1 MRKKRS
7 FKILSGMLV
16 AAAVLVAV
24 PLNVP
29 AAQARSYTSAQEMDG
44 MPNPMVEYQSV
55 AEAAQAAGYYPLS
68 LSELTG
74 YQAEH
79 IYVIAGDLIDIR
91 YARIRNDNAKLLV
104 RTTPANLM
112 QNDDISGIYGATWK
126 KVTMRGVPV
135 SIAEV
140 KDENGMTTN
149 YAAHWAVG
157 DYLFAVQSEG
167 ISYTAFMRALLDGP
181 VDLSVNYFTKIE
193 HHSMDDDTIPY

>member
-1 MRKKRS
+1 MRKKCS

-104 RTTPANLM
+104 RTAPANLM

-140 KDENGMTTN
+140 KDENGMTSN

-193 HHSMDDDTIPY
+193 HRSMDDDTIPY

>member
-1 MRKKRS
+1 MRKKCS

-104 RTTPANLM
+104 RTAPANLM
-112 QNDDISGIYGATWK
+112 QDDDISGIYGATWK

-181 VDLSVNYFTKIE
+181 VDLSVNYFTKRE

>member
-79 IYVIAGDLIDIR
+79 IYVISGDLIDIR

-104 RTTPANLM
+104 RTAPANLM
-112 QNDDISGIYGATWK
+112 QDDDISGIYGATWK

>member
-1 MRKKRS
+1 MRKTRS

-104 RTTPANLM
+104 RTAPANLM
-112 QNDDISGIYGATWK
+112 QDDDISGIYGATWK

-140 KDENGMTTN
+140 KDE
-149 YAAHWAVG
+149 
-157 DYLFAVQSEG
+157 VQFEG
-167 ISYTAFMRALLDGP
+167 ISYTAFMHALLDGP

-193 HHSMDDDTIPY
+193 HRSMDDDTIPY

>member
-55 AEAAQAAGYYPLS
+55 AEAAQTAGYYPLS

-104 RTTPANLM
+104 RTAPANLM
-112 QNDDISGIYGATWK
+112 QDDDISGIYGATWK

-157 DYLFAVQSEG
+157 DYLFAIQSEG

-193 HHSMDDDTIPY
+193 HHSMDDNTIPY

>member
-1 MRKKRS
+1 MRKKCS

-104 RTTPANLM
+104 RTAPANLM
-112 QNDDISGIYGATWK
+112 QDDDISGIYGATWK

>member
-1 MRKKRS
+1 MRK
-7 FKILSGMLV
+7 KILSGMLV
-16 AAAVLVAV
+16 AAALVT
-24 PLNVP
+24 LNVNAP
-29 AAQARSYTSAQEMDG
+29 AVEARSSMPAQAIDG
-44 MPNPMVEYQSV
+44 MPNPMVEYPSV

-104 RTTPANLM
+104 RTAPANLM
-112 QNDDISGIYGATWK
+112 QDDDISGIYGATWK

-157 DYLFAVQSEG
+157 DYLFAVQFEG

-193 HHSMDDDTIPY
+193 HRSMDDDTIPY

>member
-1 MRKKRS
+1 MRKTRS

-104 RTTPANLM
+104 RTAPANLM
-112 QNDDISGIYGATWK
+112 QDDDISGIYGATWK

-140 KDENGMTTN
+140 KDENGMPTN

-157 DYLFAVQSEG
+157 DYLFAVQFEG
-167 ISYTAFMRALLDGP
+167 ISYTAFMHALLDGP

-193 HHSMDDDTIPY
+193 HRSMDDDTIPY

>member
-1 MRKKRS
+1 MRKTRS
-7 FKILSGMLV
+7 FKILSGML

-44 MPNPMVEYQSV
+44 MPNPMVEYPSV

-104 RTTPANLM
+104 RTAPANLM

>member
-112 QNDDISGIYGATWK
+112 QNNDISGIYGATWK

-193 HHSMDDDTIPY
+193 HRSMDDDTIPY

>member
-104 RTTPANLM
+104 RTAPANLM

-140 KDENGMTTN
+140 KDENGMMTN

-193 HHSMDDDTIPY
+193 HRSMDDDTIPY

>member
-7 FKILSGMLV
+7 FKILSGML

-44 MPNPMVEYQSV
+44 MPNPMVEYPSV

-104 RTTPANLM
+104 RTAPANLM
-112 QNDDISGIYGATWK
+112 QDDDISGIYGATWK

-193 HHSMDDDTIPY
+193 HRSMDDDTIPY

>member
-104 RTTPANLM
+104 RTAPANLM
-112 QNDDISGIYGATWK
+112 QDDDISGIYGATWK

>member
-79 IYVIAGDLIDIR
+79 IYVISGDLIDIR

-104 RTTPANLM
+104 RTAPANLM

>member
-1 MRKKRS
+1 MRKKCS

-104 RTTPANLM
+104 RTAPANLM

>member
-1 MRKKRS
+1 MRKTRS

-104 RTTPANLM
+104 RTAPANLM
-112 QNDDISGIYGATWK
+112 QDDDISGIYGATWK

-157 DYLFAVQSEG
+157 DYLFAVQFEG
-167 ISYTAFMRALLDGP
+167 ISYTAFMHALLDGP

>member
-104 RTTPANLM
+104 RTAPANLM

>member
-44 MPNPMVEYQSV
+44 MPNPMVEYESV

-104 RTTPANLM
+104 RTAPANLM

>member
-1 MRKKRS
+1 MRKKCS

-104 RTTPANLM
+104 RTAPANLM
-112 QNDDISGIYGATWK
+112 QDDDISGIYGATWK

-157 DYLFAVQSEG
+157 DYLFAVQFEG
-167 ISYTAFMRALLDGP
+167 ISYTAFMHALLDGP

-193 HHSMDDDTIPY
+193 HRSMDDDTIPY

>member
-1 MRKKRS
+1 MRKKCS

-44 MPNPMVEYQSV
+44 MPNPMVEYPSV

-104 RTTPANLM
+104 RTAPANLM
-112 QNDDISGIYGATWK
+112 QDDDISGIYGATWK

-140 KDENGMTTN
+140 KDENGMTSN

-193 HHSMDDDTIPY
+193 HRSMDDDTIPY

>member
-104 RTTPANLM
+104 RTAPANLM

-193 HHSMDDDTIPY
+193 HRSMDDDTIPY

>member
-1 MRKKRS
+1 MRKKCS

-104 RTTPANLM
+104 RTAPANLM
-112 QNDDISGIYGATWK
+112 QDDDISGIYGATWK

-140 KDENGMTTN
+140 KDENGMTSN

-193 HHSMDDDTIPY
+193 HRSMDDDTIPY

>member
-55 AEAAQAAGYYPLS
+55 AEAAQTAGYYPLS

-79 IYVIAGDLIDIR
+79 IYVISGDLIDIR

-104 RTTPANLM
+104 RTAPANLM

>member
-44 MPNPMVEYQSV
+44 MPNPMVEYQSI

-104 RTTPANLM
+104 RTAPANLM

>member
-104 RTTPANLM
+104 RTAPANLM
-112 QNDDISGIYGATWK
+112 QDDDISGIYGATWK

-193 HHSMDDDTIPY
+193 HHSMDDNTIPY

>member
-1 MRKKRS
+1 MRKKCS

-104 RTTPANLM
+104 RTAPANLM
-112 QNDDISGIYGATWK
+112 QDDDISGIYGATWK

-193 HHSMDDDTIPY
+193 HRSMDDDTIPY

>member
-91 YARIRNDNAKLLV
+91 YARIRNDNAKLLM
-104 RTTPANLM
+104 RTAPANLM
-112 QNDDISGIYGATWK
+112 QDDDISGIYGATWK

-157 DYLFAVQSEG
+157 DYLFAVQFEG

-193 HHSMDDDTIPY
+193 HRSMDDDTIPY

>member
-44 MPNPMVEYQSV
+44 MPNPMVEYPSV

-104 RTTPANLM
+104 RTAPANLM

-193 HHSMDDDTIPY
+193 HRSMDDDTIPY

>member
-1 MRKKRS
+1 MRKTRS

-79 IYVIAGDLIDIR
+79 IYVISGDLIDIR

-104 RTTPANLM
+104 RTAPANLM
-112 QNDDISGIYGATWK
+112 QDDDISGIYGATWK

-193 HHSMDDDTIPY
+193 HRSMDDDTIPY

>member
-1 MRKKRS
+1 MRKTRS

-44 MPNPMVEYQSV
+44 MPNPMVEYPSV

-104 RTTPANLM
+104 RTAPANLM
-112 QNDDISGIYGATWK
+112 QDDDISGIYGATWK

-193 HHSMDDDTIPY
+193 HRSMDDDTIPY

>member
-79 IYVIAGDLIDIR
+79 IYVISGDLIDIR

-104 RTTPANLM
+104 RTAPANLM

-193 HHSMDDDTIPY
+193 HRSMDDDTIPY

>member
-44 MPNPMVEYQSV
+44 TPNPMVEYQSV

-104 RTTPANLM
+104 RTAPANLM

-193 HHSMDDDTIPY
+193 HRSMDDDTIPY

>member
-157 DYLFAVQSEG
+157 DSLFAVQSEG

-193 HHSMDDDTIPY
+193 HRSMDDDTIPY

>member
-1 MRKKRS
+1 MRKTRS
-7 FKILSGMLV
+7 FKILSGML

-44 MPNPMVEYQSV
+44 MPNPMVEYPSV

-104 RTTPANLM
+104 RTAPANLM
-112 QNDDISGIYGATWK
+112 QDDDISGIYGATWK

-193 HHSMDDDTIPY
+193 HRSMDDDTIPY

>member
-104 RTTPANLM
+104 RTAPVILM
-112 QNDDISGIYGATWK
+112 QDDDISGVYGATWK

-157 DYLFAVQSEG
+157 DYLFAVQFEG

-193 HHSMDDDTIPY
+193 HRSMDDDTIPY

>member
-44 MPNPMVEYQSV
+44 MPNPMVEYPSV

-104 RTTPANLM
+104 RTAPANLM
-112 QNDDISGIYGATWK
+112 QDDDISGIYGATWK

-193 HHSMDDDTIPY
+193 HRSMDDDTIPY

>member
-1 MRKKRS
+1 MRKTRS

-79 IYVIAGDLIDIR
+79 IYVISGDLIDIR

-104 RTTPANLM
+104 RTAPANLM
-112 QNDDISGIYGATWK
+112 QDDDISGIYGATWK

-157 DYLFAVQSEG
+157 DYLFAVQSAG

>member
-55 AEAAQAAGYYPLS
+55 AEAAQTAGYYPLS

-104 RTTPANLM
+104 RTAPANLM
-112 QNDDISGIYGATWK
+112 QDGA
-126 KVTMRGVPV
+126 
-135 SIAEV
+135 I
-140 KDENGMTTN
+140 
-149 YAAHWAVG
+149 
-157 DYLFAVQSEG
+157 
-167 ISYTAFMRALLDGP
+167 
-181 VDLSVNYFTKIE
+181 
-193 HHSMDDDTIPY
+193 

>member
-1 MRKKRS
+1 MRK
-7 FKILSGMLV
+7 KILSGMLV
-16 AAAVLVAV
+16 AAALVT
-24 PLNVP
+24 LNVNAP
-29 AAQARSYTSAQEMDG
+29 AVEARSSMPAQAIDG
-44 MPNPMVEYQSV
+44 MPNPMVEYPSV
-55 AEAAQAAGYYPLS
+55 AEAAQAAATPRTMSAIRSGT
-68 LSELTG
+68 TG

-104 RTTPANLM
+104 RTAPANLM
-112 QNDDISGIYGATWK
+112 QDDDISGIYGATWK

-193 HHSMDDDTIPY
+193 HRSMDDDTIPY